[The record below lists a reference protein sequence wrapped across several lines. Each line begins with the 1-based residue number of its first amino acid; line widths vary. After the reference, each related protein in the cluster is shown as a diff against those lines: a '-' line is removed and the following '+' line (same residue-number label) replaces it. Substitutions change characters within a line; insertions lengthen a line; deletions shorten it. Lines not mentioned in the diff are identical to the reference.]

1 MKVSGGYWWIW
12 AWMKRCLRPKGKR
25 KVRSTRQKWV
35 VREAMSHKYEVPHR
49 KAIGRWKNERGKGGP
64 FPVLLDWTFLERA
77 SFSYYYSH
85 FLFWYQNLSLS
96 SPLFPGLGV
105 TIIVHQLLPQVAPLS
120 CLQHFLFTALP
131 YGKNQVK
138 LGEREIKRVRER
150 YRRWLVTWMLN
161 N

>member
-1 MKVSGGYWWIW
+1 MNLSGDEKV
-12 AWMKRCLRPKGKR
+12 LRTKGKR

-85 FLFWYQNLSLS
+85 FLFWYQTLSLFLLSIPWPWSHNYCAAAPSPSCPS
-96 SPLFPGLGV
+96 S
-105 TIIVHQLLPQVAPLS
+105 
-120 CLQHFLFTALP
+120 LQHFLFTALP

-138 LGEREIKRVRER
+138 LGEREIERER
-150 YRRWLVTWMLN
+150 DIGGDLWRECLIISS
-161 N
+161 